1 MKGVRQIAMQ
11 RAGLRSISYVGL
23 LIAVVAASGPSLD
36 AEPIAS
42 GEADA
47 PAADESRPWVVIH
60 LANTAKISAGQL
72 ALAQQ
77 RASEIYDSAGVSI
90 DWRGAKALDDD
101 PLPGP
106 KWMQVYVVLAPDR
119 LTGVICGAN
128 HLSEDTMGVAMVA
141 NHYLAY
147 VFTDRIA
154 DLAARK
160 SQLTSSLIGDVIAH
174 EVGHLLLPE
183 SGHTRDG
190 VMRPNL
196 ETRRH
201 TAGRFT
207 DAQAAALRERLA
219 R

>member
-1 MKGVRQIAMQ
+1 M
-11 RAGLRSISYVGL
+11 GL
-23 LIAVVAASGPSLD
+23 LIAVVAVSGPSLD

-47 PAADESRPWVVIH
+47 PAADESRPRVVIR
-60 LANTAKISAGQL
+60 LANTAQIPASQL

-77 RASEIYDSAGVSI
+77 RAAEIYDSAGVSI
-90 DWRGAKALDDD
+90 DWRRAKALDDD
-101 PLPGP
+101 PLPIGQR
-106 KWMQVYVVLAPDR
+106 WMEVFVVLAPDR

-128 HLSEDTMGVAMVA
+128 HLSESAMGVAMVA
-141 NHYLAY
+141 NRYLAY

-154 DLAARK
+154 YLAARR
-160 SQLTSSLIGDVIAH
+160 SQLTSSLLGDVIAH

-196 ETRRH
+196 ETRQH
-201 TAGRFT
+201 AAARFT